1 MAKVAIIG
9 AGAMGLAAAYHAL
22 ERGHEVVVYEA
33 DSVPGGMAA
42 HLDLDGLSIER
53 FYHFVCKADAPTFKL
68 LDRLGIGHTMKW
80 TPTSMGYFVDG
91 RLHGWGDPISLLR
104 FPAVDWI
111 SKFRYGLQMFL
122 ATKKNDW
129 RDLAAVSAKDWIER
143 GAGTRAYDVLWRR
156 LFELKF
162 FEYADDISAAW
173 IWTRIKRVGTSRRS
187 LMQEELGYIE
197 GGSETLVAALVKGIE
212 ARGGIIRLSTR
223 ALEVVSRDGVVSG
236 VRTPAGLEPAE
247 AVISTMPTPYISKLV
262 PALPDDWKARYDAI
276 VNIGVVCVLM
286 KLRRSVSKHFWLNIN
301 DLNVE
306 VPGIIEF
313 SNLRPVSD
321 HVVYVPFYMPTTH
334 PKWGRDDETFIAE
347 SMDCLKR
354 VNPDMAD
361 GDLIAS
367 RIGRLRYAQPVC
379 EPGFL
384 AKIPP
389 IQTPIRG
396 LQIADT
402 SFYYPEDRGISE
414 SVRVAE
420 EMAEAIDASMAH

>member
-1 MAKVAIIG
+1 MAKVAIVG

-22 ERGHEVVVYEA
+22 EAGHEVTVYEA

-53 FYHFVCKADAPTFKL
+53 FYHFICKADKPTFRL
-68 LDRLGIGHTMKW
+68 LERLGIADRMRW
-80 TPTSMGYFVDG
+80 TGTSMGYFVDG
-91 RLHGWGDPISLLR
+91 RMYRWGDPLALLT
-104 FPAVDWI
+104 FPKIDWI

-122 ATKKNDW
+122 STKRSDW
-129 RDLAAVSAKDWIER
+129 SDLETVSAKDWIER
-143 GAGTRAYDVLWRR
+143 GSGRRAYDVLWRR
-156 LFELKF
+156 LFDLKF
-162 FEYADDISAAW
+162 FEYADNVSAAW

-197 GGSETLVAALVKGIE
+197 GGSQTLVTALVEAIE
-212 ARGGIIRLSTR
+212 TRGGVIKLATPAR
-223 ALEVVSRDGVVSG
+223 EVVAEGGRVTG
-236 VRTPAGLEPAE
+236 VRTDAGLEPAE
-247 AVISTMPTPYISKLV
+247 AVISTMPTPLVSSLV
-262 PALPDDWKARYDAI
+262 PALPDDWKSRYDAI

-286 KLRRSVSKHFWLNIN
+286 RLGKSVTEHFWVNIN
-301 DLNVE
+301 DKAVE
-306 VPGIIEF
+306 IPGIIQF
-313 SNLRPVSD
+313 SNLRPVD
-321 HVVYVPFYMPTTH
+321 DTVVYVPFYMPTSH
-334 PKWGRDDETFIAE
+334 PKFGGEDRAFIDE
-347 SMDCLKR
+347 SMACLKR
-354 VNPDMAD
+354 LNPDL
-361 GDLIAS
+361 GDDDLNAWTV
-367 RIGRLRYAQPVC
+367 GRLRYAQPVC

-420 EMAEAIDASMAH
+420 EMAAAISASIAA